1 MSIIRCE
8 ECETNIDTDYDQ
20 YFLRNDIEFCEDCT
34 PEGVE
39 DE

>member
-8 ECETNIDTDYDQ
+8 KCERNIDTDYDD
-20 YFLRNDIEFCEDCT
+20 YYIINYIEVCEDCT

>member
-8 ECETNIDTDYDQ
+8 KCERNIDTDYDE
-20 YFLRNDIEFCEDCT
+20 YFNNDIEVCEDCT